1 MVAATA
7 PLEAT
12 SLALFLKQNFA
23 SLTKSSSYTV
33 FIRRITHQAPIF
45 PYDNSIKQF
54 IYHWHQINNFIAF
67 CGENKDFD

>member
-7 PLEAT
+7 TLKAT
-12 SLALFLKQNFA
+12 SLALFLKQSFA
-23 SLTKSSSYTV
+23 SPTKSSSYTV

-45 PYDNSIKQF
+45 HYDNSIKQL
-54 IYHWHQINNFIAF
+54 IYYRHQRSNCIAF